1 MKTSNLNSNIMKKFT
16 VILLVFFAFT
26 INAQNLI
33 LNGSFE
39 YNNIVPV
46 GDCLTALSND
56 TYNALMDSSTSFT
69 YWGGI
74 DDGIFFNRC
83 STYTSVAPNDMA
95 YDGDFSI
102 WGFSVDT
109 IINNFHYEK
118 WTGISLVLS
127 QPLLS
132 GSYYNLSYYQ
142 KVFPHIY
149 PNELKE
155 GNLLIGISEQDT
167 AFGTVVDTIAYI
179 DYNWEQIEFIF
190 RATIPA
196 EHLTIKGYLEQG
208 SHGALVDNFVLTLDS
223 FVVSGVNNQA
233 AEKQLLYI
241 TDVLG
246 RHSKPTLNVPLFY
259 RYDDGTV
266 EKRIVIE

>member
-1 MKTSNLNSNIMKKFT
+1 MKKFT

-39 YNNIVPV
+39 HNNIATPE
-46 GDCLTALSND
+46 GNCLFEIN
-56 TYNALMDSSTSFT
+56 NAAYTSLMDSSVSTS
-69 YWGGI
+69 YWGGLSN
-74 DDGIFFNRC
+74 GIFFDRC
-83 STYTSVAPNDMA
+83 STYTSVAPDNMV
-95 YDGDFSI
+95 YDGDYSVFGFSI
-102 WGFSVDT
+102 DT
-109 IINNFHYEK
+109 IINNIHYEM
-118 WTGISLVLS
+118 WTSFSLALS
-127 QPLLS
+127 QPLLL
-132 GSYYNLSYYQ
+132 GSYYHLSYYQ

-149 PNELKE
+149 PNHFKE
-155 GNLLIGISEQDT
+155 GSLLIGISEQDT
-167 AFGTVVDTIAYI
+167 SFGTVVDTISYT
-179 DYNWEQIEFIF
+179 DYNWERIEFVF

-196 EHLTIKGYLEQG
+196 EHLTVKGMLTPGNHG
-208 SHGALVDNFVLTLDS
+208 SLLDNFVLTLNS
-223 FVVSGVNNQA
+223 FAVLGVNEQE

-246 RHSKPTLNVPLFY
+246 RQSKPTPNVPLFY